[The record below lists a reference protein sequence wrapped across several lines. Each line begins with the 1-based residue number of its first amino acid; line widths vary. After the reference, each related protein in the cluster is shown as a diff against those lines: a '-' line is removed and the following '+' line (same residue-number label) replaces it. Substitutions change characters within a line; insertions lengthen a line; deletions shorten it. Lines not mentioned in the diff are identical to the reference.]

1 MNAAGISVYCR
12 ISAYFFVI
20 PAHFDLE
27 DQYPCVLIPNP
38 VFGTQFLLMSF
49 TCRCPEAPSA
59 GVLTMEIIS
68 ACDMEQAFEEA
79 LAFALNA
86 GGPCV
91 DNLENRPCGQ
101 SFKGISRQA
110 NPGWPGWFI
119 LDRMAEEGP
128 LGGMKESGPALRG
141 LVRSYYRAT
150 CWRGVCADIMP
161 APLAVALFDSA
172 AVHGRNRA
180 VRFLQEALN
189 TLFGV
194 RRLDVDGI
202 LRWDSRQALNVILG
216 RHEWYLTLL
225 VGELLRIRQGHC
237 DSVACGDRGA
247 VVRCGSRIRHLRA
260 LLESDSCQC
269 GNIIPSRI
277 SGLGLNC

>member
-1 MNAAGISVYCR
+1 
-12 ISAYFFVI
+12 
-20 PAHFDLE
+20 
-27 DQYPCVLIPNP
+27 
-38 VFGTQFLLMSF
+38 
-49 TCRCPEAPSA
+49 
-59 GVLTMEIIS
+59 MEIIS
-68 ACDMEQAFEEA
+68 AFDMEQIFDVA
-79 LAFALNA
+79 LAFVLKA

-91 DNLENRPCGQ
+91 DNLENRPSGQ

-119 LDRMAEEGP
+119 LDRAMQAGP
-128 LGGMKESGPALRG
+128 HGSVRDSDQALRR
-141 LVRSYYRAT
+141 LVRSYYHAT
-150 CWRGVCADIMP
+150 CWRGVCADTMP
-161 APLAVALFDSA
+161 APLAMTLFDSA
-172 AVHGRNRA
+172 VVHGRNRA

-189 TLFGV
+189 TLFGT

-202 LRWDSRQALNVILG
+202 FRWDTRQALSVILG

-237 DSVACGDRGA
+237 DNVACGDRKA
-247 VVRCGSRIRHLRA
+247 VIRCDARIRRLRA
-260 LLESDSCQC
+260 FAESDSCQC